1 MQTHNSNALR
11 TAGFTFNQKKKEIA
25 LFFVHQFNIQA
36 VILSHERT
44 ISGKISSMFC
54 LKSYLPVAELVRPQM
69 SGQSEI
75 ISDHMLMHSFPKL
88 KH

>member
-1 MQTHNSNALR
+1 MLSGQLGSRLTR
-11 TAGFTFNQKKKEIA
+11 KKKKIA

-36 VILSHERT
+36 VILSHEWT

-69 SGQSEI
+69 FGQSEI